1 MARLSTVTVSI
12 GHVEVAKILLPALE
26 LLLVRAHELIDD
38 GIEERPYMRW
48 VRDTGYALVA
58 SLRQQL
64 QDVPW
69 GERPL
74 QVTLDADGL
83 GLLAAAIGALR
94 RQAQDHADHPPS
106 TALEETRQRLWLNVP
121 LDMEMAWW
129 LGSELVRNELIPLLR
144 IIHVEAKRPD
154 DELSAKRLLQTAS
167 AALQTQHT
175 DAVRFVTSLGELAWL
190 ARWTAQSTEAL
201 RLQTVLDQLI
211 DPIIRERQAAQQ
223 REIVQQK
230 SSHHSTA
237 RANPTSERAGG
248 TGASARS
255 TKRNQR
261 ENATS
266 PHDFTGGAEA
276 LGAPAPVL
284 RRLLAAFIDLVVFGV
299 LSSGITALGN
309 VLFVG
314 DATGLIVLPA
324 DMYDRLYGFLSSA
337 VPLVTGYFYWI
348 YPVGRWGSTLGKRAF
363 SLKVVNARGL
373 APGQAKALGRAL
385 IAILLGW
392 LLFLPWWPIPFRL
405 DRRGLHD
412 LASEVWVIVD
422 PLA

>member
-38 GIEERPYMRW
+38 GIEEPPYARW

-64 QDVPW
+64 RDVPW

-74 QVTLDADGL
+74 KMTLDADGL
-83 GLLAAAIGALR
+83 GLLAAALGALR
-94 RQAQDHADHPPS
+94 RQAQDRTDHPPN
-106 TALEETRQRLWLNVP
+106 TALEETRQRLWLSVP

-129 LGSELVRNELIPLLR
+129 LGAELVSNELVPLVRMIR
-144 IIHVEAKRPD
+144 IHAESPGD
-154 DELSAKRLLQTAS
+154 DDYAERLLQAAS

-175 DAVRFVTSLGELAWL
+175 DAVRFVASLGELAWL
-190 ARWTAQSTEAL
+190 ARWTARSTAAP
-201 RLQTVLDQLI
+201 RLQTILDQVI
-211 DPIIRERQAAQQ
+211 DPLIRERQAAQEREAAQQ
-223 REIVQQK
+223 R
-230 SSHHSTA
+230 T
-237 RANPTSERAGG
+237 RANPTSERAKD
-248 TGASARS
+248 TGASARYTTS
-255 TKRNQR
+255 DQR

-266 PHDFTGGAEA
+266 RHGSTGGAES

-284 RRLLAAFIDLVVFGV
+284 RRLLAALIDLFVFGT
-299 LSSGITALGN
+299 LSSGIAAVGN

-314 DATGLIVLPA
+314 DATGFIYLPA
-324 DMYDRLYGFLSSA
+324 DMYDRLYGFLSSV
-337 VPLVTGYFYWI
+337 VPLVAGYFYWI
-348 YPVGRWGSTLGKRAF
+348 YPVGRWGSTLGKRAV
-363 SLKVVNARGL
+363 SLKVVNTQGA
-373 APGQAKALGRAL
+373 APGQAKALGRVL
-385 IAILLGW
+385 IAALLGW

-412 LASEVWVIVD
+412 LAADVWVIVD